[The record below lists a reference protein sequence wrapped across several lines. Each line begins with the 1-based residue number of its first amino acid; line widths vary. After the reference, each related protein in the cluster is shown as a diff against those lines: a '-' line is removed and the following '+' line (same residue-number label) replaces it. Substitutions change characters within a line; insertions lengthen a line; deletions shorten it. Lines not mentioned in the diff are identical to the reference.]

1 MRVNSY
7 KKIFKY
13 SIYLILLLV
22 VTEILIRFYFPQ
34 KTFSIAYEEAISCFK
49 KSDYTVFELQQ
60 NCKFQFKNFDTGEKF
75 DTSTNNL
82 GYRGYDFNLEKDS
95 SRKRILIEGDS
106 FTFGFGVKDDETFSN
121 LLEQKLASTNK
132 LSEFNNAQVINAG
145 YAGGFGPDAYYMHLK
160 NEGLDLKPDLV
171 IFSVFI
177 YNDLLDIGDDI
188 WSGTGNYGQPQKIKS
203 KKIVVDNGYLLPI
216 NTPFI
221 YKIPLIRESHL
232 LVMLSNGLIHLFSN
246 FNNIKDRIV
255 FTFFKPSFL
264 SGDATDDNLP
274 GRYYSF
280 CIYKN
285 ECHRIVMHLF
295 DDFISV
301 LKASQDLINQKIGV
315 DKTRFLVVLI
325 PADFQLYQDLVPKY
339 QKYMD
344 IPSDLNKESDP
355 YPQKLLKQRLTQE
368 NISYLDLFSIFKT
381 DRRRLYYDQD
391 GHWNS
396 QGHAVAA
403 EAIYNWILNNFHK

>member
-1 MRVNSY
+1 MKVNLY
-7 KKIFKY
+7 KKTFKY
-13 SIYLILLLV
+13 SIYLILLLI

-34 KTFSIAYEEAISCFK
+34 KTFSIAHEDAISCFK
-49 KSDYTVFELQQ
+49 KSDYTVFELTP
-60 NCKFQFKNFDTGEKF
+60 NCWFHFKNFDTGEKF
-75 DTSTNNL
+75 DIKTNDL
-82 GYRGYDFNLEKDS
+82 GLRGNDIKPDKDPLQ
-95 SRKRILIEGDS
+95 KRILIEGDS
-106 FTFGFGVKDDETFSN
+106 FTFGFGVKDKETFSY
-121 LLEQKLASTNK
+121 LLEQKLSNANK
-132 LSEFNNAQVINAG
+132 LSEFNQAQVINAG

-160 NEGLDLKPDLV
+160 NKGLELKPDLV

-188 WSGTGNYGQPQKIKS
+188 WTGTGNYGQPQKIKS
-203 KKIVVDNGYLLPI
+203 KKIAVDNGYLLPI
-216 NTPFI
+216 NAPLI

-232 LVMLSNGLIHLFSN
+232 MVLLSNRLAHFFSN
-246 FNNIKDRIV
+246 FNNTKDRIV

-264 SGDATDDNLP
+264 SGDATDENLP

-301 LKASQDLINQKIGV
+301 IKASQDLINQKIGV

-368 NISYLDLFSIFKT
+368 NISYLDLFSIFKS

-403 EAIYNWILNNFHK
+403 EAIYNWILNNFYK